1 LGPVLAI
8 LPMKRPW
15 SVLALLVAVPL
26 ALGGCG
32 GGGEK
37 KAALPAGCKKVEA
50 PIPKKV
56 KLPKPKPHSR
66 PAGKVSAVVRT
77 SCGSFV
83 IALATK
89 QSPLTTN
96 SFQYLVRKHLYD
108 GTGFHYADSDVIQGG
123 DPLGNGTGGPGYSI
137 DERPPPNLA
146 YTRGV
151 VAMARTEVEPPG
163 RSGSQF
169 FVVATADAGLD
180 PTLALLGRVRRGMNV
195 VERIH
200 SLRASG
206 NRLRVP
212 VVIKGVSLRRG

>member
-1 LGPVLAI
+1 
-8 LPMKRPW
+8 M
-15 SVLALLVAVPL
+15 LLIAVPVAL
-26 ALGGCG
+26 AGCG

-37 KAALPAGCKKVEA
+37 KAALPAGCRQVEA
-50 PIPKKV
+50 PIPKTV
-56 KLPKPKPHSR
+56 KLPKPKPHSE
-66 PAGKVSAVVRT
+66 PSGKVRAVVRT

-96 SFQYLVRKHLYD
+96 SFEYLVRKHLYD
-108 GTGFHYADSDVIQGG
+108 GTGFHYIDRDVIQGG

-169 FVVATADAGLD
+169 FVVRAADAGLD
-180 PTLALLGRVRRGMNV
+180 PTLALLGRVIRGMDV

-200 SLRASG
+200 SLRAPG

-212 VVIKGVSLRRG
+212 VVTEGISLRRR